1 MNRLIIFFFFLI
13 FSSFLEHKYYVSTS
27 LFNFSEDSS
36 LQITLRIFKDDLS
49 NAISDTYLEQKT
61 DDLNLIDELYFK
73 QVDKYINS
81 KISILID
88 DKKFEMDYLGLET
101 KNDMYVCYLEIENL
115 PIYSN
120 MVISNKILFEIFDD
134 QQNIIHVK
142 RNDKRQSFIA
152 RNNNSFLTLDI

>member
-1 MNRLIIFFFFLI
+1 
-13 FSSFLEHKYYVSTS
+13 
-27 LFNFSEDSS
+27 

-49 NAISDTYLEQKT
+49 NAISDTYLDQKT

-81 KISILID
+81 KISIQID

>member
-49 NAISDTYLEQKT
+49 NAISDAYLDQKT

-101 KNDMYVCYLEIENL
+101 KNDMYVCYLEVENL
-115 PIYSN
+115 PTYSN
-120 MVISNKILFEIFDD
+120 VVISNKILFEIFDD

>member
-49 NAISDTYLEQKT
+49 NAISDTYLDQKT

-142 RNDKRQSFIA
+142 RNDKRLSFIA
-152 RNNNSFLTLDI
+152 RNKNSFLTLDI

>member
-49 NAISDTYLEQKT
+49 NAISDTYLDQKT

-101 KNDMYVCYLEIENL
+101 KNDMYACYLEIQNL

>member
-1 MNRLIIFFFFLI
+1 
-13 FSSFLEHKYYVSTS
+13 
-27 LFNFSEDSS
+27 

-49 NAISDTYLEQKT
+49 NAISDIYLDQKT

-81 KISILID
+81 KISIQID
-88 DKKFEMDYLGLET
+88 DKKFDMDYLGLET

>member
-27 LFNFSEDSS
+27 LFNFTEDSS

-49 NAISDTYLEQKT
+49 NAISDTYLDQKT

>member
-49 NAISDTYLEQKT
+49 NAISDTYLDQKT

-115 PIYSN
+115 PTYSN
-120 MVISNKILFEIFDD
+120 MVINNKILFEIFDD
-134 QQNIIHVK
+134 QLNIIHVK

>member
-27 LFNFSEDSS
+27 LFNFTEDSS

-49 NAISDTYLEQKT
+49 NAISDTYLDQKT

-115 PIYSN
+115 PIYSK

>member
-49 NAISDTYLEQKT
+49 NAISDTYLDQKT

-101 KNDMYVCYLEIENL
+101 KNDMYVCYLEVENL

-120 MVISNKILFEIFDD
+120 VVISNKILFEIFDN

>member
-13 FSSFLEHKYYVSTS
+13 FYSFLEHKYYVSTS
-27 LFNFSEDSS
+27 LFNFTEDSS

-49 NAISDTYLEQKT
+49 NAISDTYLDQKT
-61 DDLNLIDELYFK
+61 DDLNLNDELYFK

>member
-49 NAISDTYLEQKT
+49 NAISDTYLDQKT

-115 PIYSN
+115 PTYSN
-120 MVISNKILFEIFDD
+120 MVINNKILFEIFDD

>member
-27 LFNFSEDSS
+27 LFNFSENSS

-49 NAISDTYLEQKT
+49 NAISDTYLDQKT

>member
-1 MNRLIIFFFFLI
+1 M
-13 FSSFLEHKYYVSTS
+13 EHKYYVSTS
-27 LFNFSEDSS
+27 LFNFTEDSS
-36 LQITLRIFKDDLS
+36 LQITLRVFKDDLS
-49 NAISDTYLEQKT
+49 NAISDTYLDKKI
-61 DDLNLIDELYFK
+61 DDLNLIDKLYFK

-101 KNDMYVCYLEIENL
+101 KNDMYVCYLEVENL
-115 PIYSN
+115 PTYSN
-120 MVISNKILFEIFDD
+120 VVISNKILFEIFDD

>member
-49 NAISDTYLEQKT
+49 NAISDTYLDQKT

-120 MVISNKILFEIFDD
+120 MVISNKILFEIFED

>member
-1 MNRLIIFFFFLI
+1 
-13 FSSFLEHKYYVSTS
+13 
-27 LFNFSEDSS
+27 

-49 NAISDTYLEQKT
+49 NAISDTYLDQKT
-61 DDLNLIDELYFK
+61 DDLNLNDELYFK

-81 KISILID
+81 KISIQID
-88 DKKFEMDYLGLET
+88 DKKFDMDYLGLET

>member
-1 MNRLIIFFFFLI
+1 
-13 FSSFLEHKYYVSTS
+13 
-27 LFNFSEDSS
+27 

-49 NAISDTYLEQKT
+49 NAISDTYLDQKT
-61 DDLNLIDELYFK
+61 DDLNLNDELYFK

>member
-49 NAISDTYLEQKT
+49 NAISDTYLDQKT
-61 DDLNLIDELYFK
+61 DNLNLIDELYFK

>member
-49 NAISDTYLEQKT
+49 NAISDTYLDQKT

-101 KNDMYVCYLEIENL
+101 KNDMYVCYLEVENL
-115 PIYSN
+115 PTYSN
-120 MVISNKILFEIFDD
+120 VVISNKILFEIFDD

-142 RNDKRQSFIA
+142 KNDKRQSFIA

>member
-49 NAISDTYLEQKT
+49 NAISDTYLDQKT

>member
-27 LFNFSEDSS
+27 LFNFTEDSS

-49 NAISDTYLEQKT
+49 NAISDTYLDQKT
-61 DDLNLIDELYFK
+61 DDLNLNDELYFK